1 MVVTQPG
8 LRLHN
13 KRELKLFY
21 LDLFKALEEH
31 EVSYLL
37 IGGLAM
43 NLHGI
48 PRMTMDVDIV
58 LILENKNLSAFIAA
72 AQSLGLQPE
81 IPVML
86 EDLKNPSA
94 RKNWV
99 TDKNLIALP
108 LKNNQPD
115 SPTVDI
121 ILKHPLDIDT
131 AMQQAT
137 IKNID
142 GISVRLASINDM
154 ITLKSFSGRKQDL
167 SDLEHL
173 KRIAKNEQ

>member
-1 MVVTQPG
+1 M
-8 LRLHN
+8 
-13 KRELKLFY
+13 FY

-31 EVSYLL
+31 DVSYLL

-43 NLHGI
+43 NLHGV

-58 LILENKNLSAFIAA
+58 LVLENENLSSFIAA

-81 IPVML
+81 IPVTL
-86 EDLKNPSA
+86 EDLKTPST

-99 TDKNLIALP
+99 TQKNLIALP
-108 LKNNQPD
+108 LKNDQPD

-121 ILKHPLDIDT
+121 ILKHPLDINA
-131 AMQQAT
+131 AMLRAT
-137 IKNID
+137 TKNIN
-142 GISVRLASINDM
+142 GISVRLASVNDM
-154 ITLKSFSGRKQDL
+154 ITLKTFSSRKQDL

-173 KRIAKNEQ
+173 KRIVDDE